1 MKWMVNSLH
10 VLRKTNETADM
21 LAKEGSKKKGALG
34 NIYSLSLFCYNAYL
48 LDCMDIGTLVY

>member
-34 NIYSLSLFCYNAYL
+34 NIYSSSLFCYNAYL
-48 LDCMDIGTLVY
+48 LVCMDIGTLVY

>member
-10 VLRKTNETADM
+10 VFRKTNETADM
-21 LAKEGSKKKGALG
+21 LATEGREKKGDLW
-34 NIYSLSLFCYNAYL
+34 NICSLSLFCYNAYL

>member
-21 LAKEGSKKKGALG
+21 LAEEGSKKKGALG